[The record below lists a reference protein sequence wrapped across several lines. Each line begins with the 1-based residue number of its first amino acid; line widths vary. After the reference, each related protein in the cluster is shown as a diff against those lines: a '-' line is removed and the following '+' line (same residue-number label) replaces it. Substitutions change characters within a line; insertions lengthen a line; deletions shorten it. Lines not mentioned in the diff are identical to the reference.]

1 MIGSVEIEGTGG
13 GIGIGLSAPQRMN
26 LRDKK
31 KRRFLQNRDRD
42 FVKIQDWPAIFFSR
56 IMQISASGI
65 HQLSG
70 SLPPYS
76 VRTNMSFTTNK

>member
-42 FVKIQDWPAIFFSR
+42 FVKIQD
-56 IMQISASGI
+56 
-65 HQLSG
+65 
-70 SLPPYS
+70 
-76 VRTNMSFTTNK
+76 